1 MLDMIVEVL
10 AVSRADS
17 RRFSCLGDKEGN
29 ASALIAA
36 GDPVVSSGVI
46 LRRRRGR
53 VLGVVEADLGVE
65 PVEERAA
72 NVADR

>member
-17 RRFSCLGDKEGN
+17 RSFSCLGDKEGK
-29 ASALIAA
+29 ASALIAV

-46 LRRRRGR
+46 LRRLRGR
-53 VLGVVEADLGVE
+53 VLGVVAAVLEVE
-65 PVEERAA
+65 PIEERAA
-72 NVADR
+72 GAADR